1 MTWFKKY
8 DVLTKLISVLIAAV
22 LWFYVVSVNN
32 FDKEVRFKDLTP
44 SFSGV
49 DEILASNNLTVVG
62 DYTVDIDVSASRE
75 NMVALNKSDIKVVVD
90 VSNVTSVGT
99 YELPYTVTLPS
110 SAYTVRNK
118 NPQKLSV
125 KFDEENIKVIPVK
138 LPAEMNVADG
148 YVIDQNGVSI
158 TPRELKLTGLQEDID
173 KISFVEIVLKQ
184 KELKSTV
191 SGDMEYAFF
200 DVEGKVID
208 IENINV
214 DYDSVAAT
222 IPVLKTKEVPLHI
235 EIKGSEDMRKYIKY
249 SITPEKMLIAGE
261 ESVVEQLASIVAGT
275 VNISDISSG
284 MEKTFTVTPPEGIV
298 NMSGELNATA
308 KIEFDGLR
316 KKTVETT
323 LIEVVNTYTLPSG
336 YKIRP
341 VTNKINVEVLG
352 TEESLAKV
360 NGTNVRAV
368 VDLQSTVLSK
378 GTHPIRA
385 GIKIDGVADCAVAN
399 VEDYMIYVEVS

>member
-49 DEILASNNLTVVG
+49 DEILASSNLTVVG
-62 DYTVDIDVSASRE
+62 SYTVDIDVSASRE
-75 NMVALNKSDIKVVVD
+75 NMMALNKSDIKVVVD

-99 YELPYTVTLPS
+99 YELPYTVSLPS

-125 KFDEENIKVIPVK
+125 KFDEENIKVVPVK
-138 LPAEMNVADG
+138 LPAEINVADG

-158 TPRELKLTGLQEDID
+158 TPRELRITGLQEEID
-173 KISFVEIVLKQ
+173 KISYVEILIKQ
-184 KELKSTV
+184 KELKATV
-191 SGDMEYAFF
+191 SGEMEYAFF
-200 DVEGKVID
+200 DVEGKPVE
-208 IENINV
+208 IENITV
-214 DYDSVAAT
+214 DYDSVVAS
-222 IPVLKTKEVPLHI
+222 IPVLKTKELPLHL
-235 EIKGSEDMRKYIKY
+235 EINGSEDMRKYINY
-249 SITPEKMLIAGE
+249 SITPETMLVAGE
-261 ESVVEQLASIVAGT
+261 ETVIEQLASIIAGS

-284 MEKTFTVTPPEGIV
+284 MEKTFTVTPPEGII
-298 NMSGELNATA
+298 NLSGELNATA

-341 VTNKINVEVLG
+341 VTNKINVDILG
-352 TEESLAKV
+352 TEESLAKISSA
-360 NGTNVRAV
+360 NVRAV

-385 GIKIDGVADCAVAN
+385 TIKIDGVEGCAVAN

>member
-62 DYTVDIDVSASRE
+62 NYTVDIDVSASRE

-360 NGTNVRAV
+360 NGANVRAV

>member
-8 DVLTKLISVLIAAV
+8 DVLTKFISVLIAAV

-49 DEILASNNLTVVG
+49 DEILASSNLTVVG
-62 DYTVDIDVSASRE
+62 SYTVDIDVSASRE
-75 NMVALNKSDIKVVVD
+75 NMMALNKSDIKVVVD

-99 YELPYTVTLPS
+99 YELPYTVSLPS

-125 KFDEENIKVIPVK
+125 KFDEENIKVVPVK

-148 YVIDQNGVSI
+148 YVIDQNSVAI
-158 TPRELKLTGLQEDID
+158 TPRELRITGLQENID
-173 KISFVEIVLKQ
+173 KISYVEILIKQ
-184 KELKSTV
+184 KELKATV
-191 SGDMEYAFF
+191 SGEMEYVFL
-200 DVEGKVID
+200 DVEGKVVD
-208 IENINV
+208 IENITV
-214 DYDSVAAT
+214 DYDSVSAS
-222 IPVLKTKEVPLHI
+222 IPVLKTKEIPLHL
-235 EIKGSEDMRKYIKY
+235 EINGSEDMKKYINY
-249 SITPEKMLIAGE
+249 SITPEKMLVAGE
-261 ESVVEQLASIVAGT
+261 EAVIDQLASIIAGSI
-275 VNISDISSG
+275 NISDISSG
-284 MEKTFTVTPPEGIV
+284 MEKTFTVTPPEGII

-316 KKTVETT
+316 KKTIETT

-341 VTNKINVEVLG
+341 VTNKINVDILG
-352 TEESLAKV
+352 TDESLAKV
-360 NGTNVRAV
+360 SSANVRAV

-385 GIKIDGVADCAVAN
+385 TIKIDGVEGCAVAN

>member
-32 FDKEVRFKDLTP
+32 FEKEVRFKDLSP

-49 DEILASNNLTVVG
+49 DEILASSNLTIVG
-62 DYTVDIDVSASRE
+62 NYTVDIDVSASRE
-75 NMVALNKSDIKVVVD
+75 DMMALNKSDIKVVVD

-99 YELPYTVTLPS
+99 YELPYTVALPS

-118 NPQKLSV
+118 HPQKLSI
-125 KFDEENIKVIPVK
+125 KFDEENVKIIPVK
-138 LPAEMNVADG
+138 LPTEINVADG
-148 YVIDQNGVSI
+148 YVIDQNGISI
-158 TPRELKLTGLQEDID
+158 TPRELRVTGLQESID
-173 KISFVEIVLKQ
+173 KISYAEIVLKQ
-184 KELKSTV
+184 KELKATV
-191 SGDMEYAFF
+191 SGEMEYEFY
-200 DVEGKVID
+200 DVEG
-208 IENINV
+208 NSINSDNVMV
-214 DYDSVAAT
+214 DYDSVVGN
-222 IPVLKTKEVPLHI
+222 IPVLKTKEIPLHL
-235 EIKGSEDMRKYIKY
+235 EINGNEDMKKYVNY
-249 SITPEKMLIAGE
+249 SITPEKLLVAGDE
-261 ESVVEQLASIVAGT
+261 IVIEQLASIVAGT

-284 MEKTFTVTPPEGIV
+284 MEKTFTITPPEGIV

-341 VTNKINVEVLG
+341 VTNKINVDILG
-352 TEESLAKV
+352 TEESLSKI

-378 GTHPIRA
+378 GTHPI
-385 GIKIDGVADCAVAN
+385 GVSIKIDGVDGCAVAN